1 MRTQPVI
8 TIGVLGALIVLLG
21 LCQFISSDAAAAGAS
36 LSEYEI
42 KAALIHKFANY
53 GQWPDESDRTEF
65 RIGILGKD
73 PFGADLSR
81 ILDSKSVHEKKI
93 VLLYSEEPSELKSC
107 QIVFISSS
115 EKGRLDQMFSTFKDA
130 NILTIGDSQGFAET
144 GGIIGFFE
152 KDQQIH
158 FKVNMATLKET
169 NLFLGA
175 RLLRAAKLINK

>member
-8 TIGVLGALIVLLG
+8 TVGVLSALIVLMG
-21 LCQFISSDAAAAGAS
+21 LCQFISSDVAAAGRS

-42 KAALIHKFANY
+42 KAALMHKFASY
-53 GQWPDESDRTEF
+53 GEWPDESDRVAF

-81 ILDSKSVHEKKI
+81 VLDSKYVHEKKI
-93 VLLYSEEPSELKSC
+93 VLVYSEDPSELKSC

-115 EKGRLDQMFSTFKDA
+115 EKSRIDQVLAIFRDA

-152 KDQQIH
+152 KNQEIH
-158 FKVNMATLKET
+158 FEVNMATLKKSS
-169 NLFLGA
+169 LVLSA
-175 RLLRAAKLINK
+175 SLLKAAKLINR